1 MGVVMKA
8 VDEFLDVFVNES
20 VMSDP
25 VLPILELGGRR
36 QLSVEDQVGN
46 FQVVAELSELLDWIS
61 SIAKNPLVAIDK
73 CYPALAGGCVHE
85 CRIVSHQAK
94 IVARDLDL
102 SEVGRPDSAIL
113 YWHLILFPGAVVQN
127 RKCALAHKFSL
138 PAV

>member
-8 VDEFLDVFVNES
+8 VDEFLDVFVNER

-25 VLPILELGGRR
+25 VLPILELGGRW
-36 QLSVEDQVGN
+36 QLSVKDQVGHLE
-46 FQVVAELSELLDWIS
+46 VGAPLRELLDWIT
-61 SIAKNPLVAIDK
+61 SISKNPLVAIDK
-73 CYPALAGGCVHE
+73 CYPALAGGGIHE
-85 CRIVSHQAK
+85 RRIVSHQAK

-113 YWHLILFPGAVVQN
+113 YRHLILFPGAVVQN

-138 PAV
+138 PQG